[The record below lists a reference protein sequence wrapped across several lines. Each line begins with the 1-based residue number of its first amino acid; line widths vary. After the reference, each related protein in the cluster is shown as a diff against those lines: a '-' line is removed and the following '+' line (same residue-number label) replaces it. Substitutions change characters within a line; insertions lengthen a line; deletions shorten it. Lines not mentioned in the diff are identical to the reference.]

1 MTSLTLVRRIAARP
15 SIVFDLMATPEGLAA
30 WWGPDDLPVVK
41 AEIDPRV
48 GGGYRVHFRS
58 LDGQEHEAFGEIL
71 ELVRPDRL
79 VMTYG
84 YAFGGE
90 PDEAGRTSR
99 IEVDLRP
106 IEGGTELTFTHA
118 DLRNETSKAGHAR
131 GWAGALDKLVQRF
144 AGGAQVD
151 QA

>member
-15 SIVFDLMATPEGLAA
+15 SVVFDLMATPEGLAA
-30 WWGPDDLPVVK
+30 WWGPEDVPVVK

-48 GGGYRVHFRS
+48 GGAYRVHFRT
-58 LDGQEHEAFGEIL
+58 LDGRAHEAFGEVL
-71 ELVRPDRL
+71 EAAPPDRL

-90 PDEAGRTSR
+90 PEEADRTSR
-99 IEVDLRP
+99 IEFELRP
-106 IEGGTELTFTHA
+106 IEGGTELTFTHT
-118 DLRNETSKAGHAR
+118 DLRNEASRASHEW
-131 GWAGALDKLVQRF
+131 GWTGALDKLVTRF
-144 AGGAQVD
+144 AADSDRD